1 MLREDYD
8 LAKLLFDAYINSFD
22 YEEWHIK
29 LNEKIK
35 ETHKERVYLVFL
47 VDLYVRQ
54 CANAEEKIKY
64 YNAKKRIKQQIK
76 YQIVI
81 DELLE
86 MNTDEER
93 FNYLMINKIER
104 KDLILYIIRYIK
116 QNDNNDACYKI
127 LSFLTQ
133 YEFNVQKSLEKED
146 EKKKKVI
153 CELFSSYIDKGICD
167 FVDCKYYLAEDLK
180 ITINEA
186 EQKIS
191 SYRGYLK
198 RVDRTIYNDYKKQ
211 FEENKKKLFEELR
224 ENIQQL
230 FSNINNSD
238 FSIIDY
244 YLLIGMRISRFKRL
258 YYDYL
263 DLKQR
268 SAFNK
273 KFPSSIYECEE
284 SKNVARDKAKLV
296 DFDFGNGK
304 VDMETKEKVL
314 LFMDEYN
321 IPYCW
326 LGSALK
332 KYCLGKLDFYFNSES
347 FDNAKT
353 L

>member
-8 LAKLLFDAYINSFD
+8 LAKLLFDAYINSSD

-47 VDLYVRQ
+47 IDLYVSEF
-54 CANAEEKIKY
+54 ASIEKQQLYK
-64 YNAKKRIKQQIK
+64 NVKKRLNQSIKCQTI
-76 YQIVI
+76 I

-86 MNTDEER
+86 TSTDEER
-93 FNYLMINKIER
+93 FNYLAINKIQR
-104 KDLILYIIRYIK
+104 NDLILYIIKYIK
-116 QNDNNDACYKI
+116 QNDNNDAYYKI
-127 LSFLTQ
+127 LLFLKQ
-133 YEFNVQKSLEKED
+133 YEFNVQKLYEEKNKI
-146 EKKKKVI
+146 KKDVI
-153 CELFSSYIDKGICD
+153 CKLFSFYIDKGICD
-167 FVDCKYYLAEDLK
+167 FVDCKYYLAADLK
-180 ITINEA
+180 ITVDEA

-191 SYRGYLK
+191 SYRKFL
-198 RVDRTIYNDYKKQ
+198 RRIDRTIYDDYEKRFDENIKKS
-211 FEENKKKLFEELR
+211 FELLR
-224 ENIQQL
+224 ENIHQL
-230 FSNINNSD
+230 FQNINNSD

-244 YLLIGMRISRFKRL
+244 YLLIGMKVSKFKRL
-258 YYDYL
+258 FYDYL
-263 DLKQR
+263 DLNQR
-268 SAFNK
+268 SAFNR
-273 KFPSSIYECEE
+273 KFSAYVCEE
-284 SKNVARDKAKLV
+284 SKNVAREKAKLV